1 MATTA
6 KRLLYLLILVC
17 ASLSLLSME
26 APANEIDETL
36 KNLDLSGFLRF
47 RAWHTGSE
55 TKMPE
60 KFPGNGTYNSV
71 NYQDLLLRA
80 RLYLKV
86 TPDIEIRTVFDISSY
101 FGNAGFQMG
110 DGTTNL
116 VTRDVYAVFHVSKN
130 DEVSIGMQ
138 PFSLPGGYILARDAT
153 GAQYSHYLFN
163 RKLKAYASFIN
174 AFDNAKDNY
183 GADSNRPKY
192 ANDTICILG
201 LTASVAGNF
210 SVDMYYTY
218 ENDHYT
224 TDDGTENE
232 DPRMAK
238 LHWAGIHGKLIAG
251 NMLFKA
257 GGIYNG
263 GSIRIRDD
271 AGEFNRTSINA
282 ALFEIETGCRINS
295 FQGSIIAEGATGDPN
310 DPNAGSSFQDIK
322 SSHEFSYIVVDN
334 YGGIALRASGES
346 CWYGMYGGGLKLQYT
361 LESPFIIQLRLL
373 HFQTAKPLE
382 RDGSSSTWLGDECD
396 IKIEYARHE
405 TVSAFFMGGI
415 FFPQAAYSALGAVQQ
430 DSYGPIIECVLGM
443 MITF

>member
-6 KRLLYLLILVC
+6 KRLLFPLILAC
-17 ASLSLLSME
+17 AIMPLFATE
-26 APANEIDETL
+26 AAAGEIDETL

-55 TKMPE
+55 TKMPG
-60 KFPGNGTYNSV
+60 KFPGNDTYNSV

-86 TPDIEIRTVFDISSY
+86 TPDIEIRAVFDIASY
-101 FGNAGFQMG
+101 FGNEGFQLG
-110 DGTTNL
+110 GGGANL
-116 VTRDVYAVFHVSKN
+116 VTRDVYAVFHLSNN

-153 GAQYSHYLFN
+153 GAHYAHYLLN

-174 AFDNAKDNY
+174 AFDNANDNY

-201 LTASVAGNF
+201 LTASVAGTF

-238 LHWAGIHGKLIAG
+238 LHWGGIHGKLIAG

-257 GGIYNG
+257 GGIWNA
-263 GSIRIRDD
+263 GSIRIRGD
-271 AGEFNRTSINA
+271 AGEFNRTPVNA

-295 FQGSIIAEGATGDPN
+295 FQGSVIAEGATGDPN
-310 DPNAGSSFQDIK
+310 NPNAGRSFQDIK
-322 SSHEFSYIVVDN
+322 SSHEFSYIIVDN
-334 YGGIALRASGES
+334 YGGIALRESGES
-346 CWYGMYGGGLKLQYT
+346 CWYGLYGGGLKLQYT
-361 LESPFIIQLRLL
+361 LQSPFLIQLCLL
-373 HFQTAKPLE
+373 HFQTARPLE

-396 IKIEYARHE
+396 IKIEYAWHE
-405 TVSAFFMGGI
+405 TVSAFFMGGV
-415 FFPQAAYSALGAVQQ
+415 FFPQAAYSALEAVQQ
-430 DSYGPIIECVLGM
+430 SPDGPIIECVLGM
-443 MITF
+443 QVTF